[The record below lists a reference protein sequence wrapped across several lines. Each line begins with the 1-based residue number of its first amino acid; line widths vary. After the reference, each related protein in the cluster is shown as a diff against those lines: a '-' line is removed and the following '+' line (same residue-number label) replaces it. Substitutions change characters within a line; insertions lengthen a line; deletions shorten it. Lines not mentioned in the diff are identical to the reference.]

1 MRIDK
6 IRIRTS
12 STETET
18 IIEATTGRGLYTGI
32 SNNGILSIYEFPDP
46 KGISFIRGVFK
57 DWTRYYVEYKEAN

>member
-1 MRIDK
+1 MMINK

-18 IIEATTGRGLYTGI
+18 IIEATTERGLYTCI
-32 SNNGILSIYEFPDP
+32 NNGILSIYEFPNP
-46 KGISFIRGVFK
+46 KGISRIRGVFK